1 MTSYWKPDQLVAWD
15 GKVDHVFF
23 HDLIPFAKEAF
34 STPIGQ
40 HFDDWYLTK
49 TEAQRVLTGLHAA
62 GFVLVPMDKLFV
74 LKGGVMRPNL
84 ALRAPKGKKPL
95 VISIDDMSFNKF
107 LLGQGFMDKIIID
120 GDGRP
125 SATGTNPH
133 TGAPIT
139 ERTNTMI
146 ALIDAFICEH
156 PDFSLNGAAGCLA
169 LTGYEGI
176 LGYRTNRKSP
186 TKHSERRLAR
196 PVVEL
201 LRRRG
206 WSFACHSYG
215 HFNLGAKDMTPF
227 WCADDTR
234 KWKREVGSLVGP
246 TNLYITPFGAYAPR
260 PAP

>member
-1 MTSYWKPDQLVAWD
+1 
-15 GKVDHVFF
+15 
-23 HDLIPFAKEAF
+23 
-34 STPIGQ
+34 
-40 HFDDWYLTK
+40 
-49 TEAQRVLTGLHAA
+49 
-62 GFVLVPMDKLFV
+62 
-74 LKGGVMRPNL
+74 
-84 ALRAPKGKKPL
+84 
-95 VISIDDMSFNKF
+95 
-107 LLGQGFMDKIIID
+107 MDKIVID
-120 GDGRP
+120 GDGPP

-146 ALIDAFICEH
+146 GLIDAFICEH

-186 TKHSERRLAR
+186 TKHHERRLAR

-201 LRRRG
+201 LRQRG

-215 HFNLGAKDMTPF
+215 HFNPGAKDMTPF

-234 KWKREVGSLVGP
+234 KWKQEVGSLVGP
-246 TNLYITPFGAYAPR
+246 TNLYITPFGAYAHQTGPVMHKIYQAGFR
-260 PAP
+260 VICPVSDRTTHQRVDARSVLYQSRLHIDGHGLRYSPHIYQGFFDPTQVFDSDTRLDKWRRRR